1 MELKQEYVLEARRI
15 IKTYHETID
24 AVNKF
29 TDKLENTKANLLAM
43 QKDVENLHT
52 SAGTDLLKHKQT
64 YDIMLKYETT
74 INELHKILQP
84 HVDSLEKIKKE
95 SKTLYTILLEKYPM
109 YDEKGLQEQLFKQL
123 DQLQQNEKSN
133 QKIS

>member
-1 MELKQEYVLEARRI
+1 MELKHEYVLEARRI
-15 IKTYHETID
+15 IKSYHQTID
-24 AVNKF
+24 AVKIF
-29 TDKLENTKANLLAM
+29 TDQLENTKSEVLAM

-52 SAGTDLLKHKQT
+52 SAGTDILKHKQT
-64 YDIMLKYETT
+64 YDVMLKYETT
-74 INELHKILQP
+74 INELHKLLKP

-123 DQLQQNEKSN
+123 DELQQNETIKY
-133 QKIS
+133 

>member
-1 MELKQEYVLEARRI
+1 MEIKHEYVLEAKRI
-15 IKTYHETID
+15 IKSYHETID

-29 TDKLENTKANLLAM
+29 SDKLENTKSSLLAM
-43 QKDVENLHT
+43 QKDVEDLHT

-64 YDIMLKYETT
+64 YDVILKYETT
-74 INELHKILQP
+74 INELHKVLKP

-109 YDEKGLQEQLFKQL
+109 YDEKGLQEQLFRQL
-123 DQLQQNEKSN
+123 DQLQQTD
-133 QKIS
+133 QIS